1 MSGLTKAELLDE
13 NRRLHAHNE
22 FLAAAT
28 NQEITI
34 RELAAKMSDDGSMN
48 IQIVAGEEGISHPG
62 IRILAAAAL
71 SLLEIDG
78 TVPPNYRTAE
88 MSGKLASGDRY
99 FVEIAACRSND
110 QTPHKLRMKAESEC
124 DALRARIERLEGASA
139 AVREFARVRAQ
150 SDCDWDHVYDVLS

>member
-1 MSGLTKAELLDE
+1 VSGLTKAELLDE
-13 NRRLHAHNE
+13 NRRLRAHNE

-88 MSGKLASGDRY
+88 MSGTLASGDRY
-99 FVEIAACRSND
+99 FVEIAACKSKN
-110 QTPHKLRMKAESEC
+110 QTPHKLRMKAEAEC
-124 DALRARIERLEGASA
+124 DALRATVERLKDANAE
-139 AVREFARVRAQ
+139 VLEFARVRAE
-150 SDCDWDHVYDVLS
+150 SDCDWDHICGVLS

>member
-1 MSGLTKAELLDE
+1 MSGQTKAELLDE
-13 NRRLHAHNE
+13 NRRLRAHNDL
-22 FLAAAT
+22 LAAAT
-28 NQEITI
+28 NQEITV
-34 RELAAKMSDDGSMN
+34 RELAAKMDDGSMN

-71 SLLEIDG
+71 SLLELDG

-88 MSGKLASGDRY
+88 MSGTLASGETY
-99 FVEIAACRSND
+99 FVEIAACKSKS

-124 DALRARIERLEGASA
+124 DVLRARIERLEGASA
-139 AVREFARVRAQ
+139 EVREFARVRAQ